1 MVTIERRSTR
11 VGARTEDFIKG
22 LLDSGESLES
32 VQAIFNSAFQT
43 VKKER
48 EEAALRRARIH
59 EITKAIRYY
68 VTASYGADIYDD
80 EYFEQVAARFAD
92 LIDKDVM
99 ELRAL
104 KANEYEK
111 VEPDAVRWHIPAS
124 KDDSQS
130 IIDAFVKNL

>member
-1 MVTIERRSTR
+1 MVTIEKRPPR
-11 VGARTEDFIKG
+11 VGAKTEDYIKS

-32 VQAIFNSAFQT
+32 VQAIFNSAFQA

-48 EEAALRRARIH
+48 EEVALRRARIH

-80 EYFEQVAARFAD
+80 EYFEHVATNFAN
-92 LIDKDVM
+92 LIDKDVA
-99 ELRAL
+99 ELRDL
-104 KANEYEK
+104 KAQGYVK
-111 VEPDAVRWHIPAS
+111 VEDRRSTPAKDPDP
-124 KDDSQS
+124 QS

>member
-11 VGARTEDFIKG
+11 VGAKTEDFIKE

-32 VQAIFNSAFQT
+32 VQAIFNSAFQA
-43 VKKER
+43 VKKEQ
-48 EEAALRRARIH
+48 EEAALRRVRIH

-68 VTASYGADIYDD
+68 VTASYGADIYTD
-80 EYFEQVAARFAD
+80 EYLEQVATNFAN
-92 LIDKDVM
+92 LIDKDVE

-104 KANEYEK
+104 KANGYVK
-111 VEPDAVRWHIPAS
+111 VESDARRRS
-124 KDDSQS
+124 KDPDPQS

>member
-11 VGARTEDFIKG
+11 VGARTEDFIKE

-59 EITKAIRYY
+59 EMTKAIRYY

-80 EYFEQVAARFAD
+80 EYFEQIATNFAN

-104 KANEYEK
+104 KANGYVK
-111 VEPDAVRWHIPAS
+111 VELDAVTRPIPADM
-124 KDDSQS
+124 DDSQS

>member
-1 MVTIERRSTR
+1 MVTIERRPTR
-11 VGARTEDFIKG
+11 VGARTEDFIKE

-32 VQAIFNSAFQT
+32 IQVIFNSAFQT

-80 EYFEQVAARFAD
+80 EYFEQIATNFAN
-92 LIDKDVM
+92 LIDKDVA

-104 KANEYEK
+104 KANGYEK
-111 VEPDAVRWHIPAS
+111 VEPDAVTWPIPAS